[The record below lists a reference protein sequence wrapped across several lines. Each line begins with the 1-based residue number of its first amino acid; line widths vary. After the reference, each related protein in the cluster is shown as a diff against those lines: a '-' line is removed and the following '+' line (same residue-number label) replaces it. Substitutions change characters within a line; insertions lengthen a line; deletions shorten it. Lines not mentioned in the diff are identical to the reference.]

1 MITEVHFT
9 EVHFTAPEEIMAL
22 LDGELAADRARLVT
36 AHLEECAE
44 CREFAEILRSGAQ
57 AVLSWTLPLASA
69 NPDFGKR
76 LADAAREV
84 TVQERSSGISRWSA
98 YHRRHWVAKAGV
110 AALLV
115 VVALISLRP
124 MMMMKNERE
133 ASLGISPAAPTAP
146 APTGLNIREQL
157 GMAGPQDRFTTNDGR
172 EEQRL
177 SIEEL
182 KAQREA
188 LIDRLQ
194 EAQISSNLAV
204 SPSTTLSPSP
214 TEQSQPMIARNVALS
229 IVVKDFDFSRG
240 AVDAILARH
249 HGYAAS
255 LNASTQQNAAR
266 SLQASLRVPAGELNA
281 AVAELKSL
289 GHVENET
296 QAGEEVTQ
304 QHADLVARLMNS
316 RDTEQRLQAILLQR
330 TGKISDV
337 LAVEQEIARVRGE
350 IEQMEAEQKSLEHR
364 VAFAI
369 IDLNLAEEYKAQ
381 IGSASP
387 SISTRLHNAVV
398 VGYRAAV
405 ESAVGVVLFVV
416 EYGPSAIVWLA
427 ILAPLTWFLYR
438 RWTRATSLV
447 S

>member
-1 MITEVHFT
+1 MIAEA
-9 EVHFTAPEEIMAL
+9 HFTAPEEIMAL
-22 LDGELAADRARLVT
+22 LDGELAADRARLVS

-44 CREFAEILRSGAQ
+44 CREFAGILRSSTD
-57 AVLSWTLPLASA
+57 AVLSWTVPLASA
-69 NPDFGKR
+69 SPEFEKR
-76 LADAAREV
+76 LADAARRAP
-84 TVQERSSGISRWSA
+84 VQARSSGIRRWSA
-98 YHRRHWVAKAGV
+98 FHRWHWVAKAGGAV
-110 AALLV
+110 LAIVIALV
-115 VVALISLRP
+115 SLRSV
-124 MMMMKNERE
+124 MKIPGNERI
-133 ASLGISPAAPTAP
+133 ASLGGISAYAPTAP
-146 APTGLNIREQL
+146 APSGLDIRERL
-157 GMAGPQDRFTTNDGR
+157 GMAGSQDRFTISEGR
-172 EEQRL
+172 DEEQRL

-182 KAQREA
+182 KAQKA
-188 LIDRLQ
+188 LIERLQ
-194 EAQISSNLAV
+194 EAQISSNLAN
-204 SPSTTLSPSP
+204 SPSTLSTPP
-214 TEQSQPMIARNVALS
+214 AEQSQPMIARNVTLS
-229 IVVKDFDFSRG
+229 IVVKDFDFSRSTLE
-240 AVDAILARH
+240 AILARH

-281 AVAELKSL
+281 AFAEVKSL

-304 QHADLVARLMNS
+304 QHADLVARLKNS
-316 RDTEQRLQAILLQR
+316 RETEQRLQAILLQR

-350 IEQMEAEQKSLEHR
+350 IEQMEAEQKSLERR
-364 VAFAI
+364 VAFAT

-398 VGYRAAV
+398 AGYRAAI

-416 EYGPSAIVWLA
+416 EYGPSAMLWLA
-427 ILAPLTWFLYR
+427 LLAPLAWFLYR